1 MVKVKIQYPVD
12 NTFLSSLLFEGL
24 LFTIKNTQC
33 SFSLDEVEFK
43 DNKFLSLAYS
53 MLDDGKIGNI
63 KLDMAKSKNENINS
77 RIFELFG
84 LGNVRSGK
92 NYSDLLILLKQN
104 SGSLISRDEV
114 ILNVKIGK
122 DGLLMDINSKD
133 EGVQAALFKA
143 ERYIGIT
150 STDTNLTTQHLTS
163 YFSKEAASI
172 LLLGVY
178 SSFTAS
184 ATLTGTREGLPVSF
198 FLTFSPEEIIALL
211 SSGNKQSIDT
221 YLEIKNAAMEAVRS
235 IVLRNPLNELIVTEM
250 SLNLELQRM
259 LSRENIDK
267 ISFTLFKIVLEGKIY
282 KIYEQIPLTVLSKT
296 PFTTVANRFF
306 KKPEELIDYLSY
318 LLSSPKGR
326 IIVDLSNHKHPAYSN
341 LLKAVNAIYRFVVL
355 GDTYGWFEFTR
366 ELYNVHDRVEDEEVK
381 GEYLEILRKLGSY
394 S

>member
-1 MVKVKIQYPVD
+1 
-12 NTFLSSLLFEGL
+12 
-24 LFTIKNTQC
+24 
-33 SFSLDEVEFK
+33 
-43 DNKFLSLAYS
+43 
-53 MLDDGKIGNI
+53 
-63 KLDMAKSKNENINS
+63 
-77 RIFELFG
+77 
-84 LGNVRSGK
+84 
-92 NYSDLLILLKQN
+92 
-104 SGSLISRDEV
+104 
-114 ILNVKIGK
+114 
-122 DGLLMDINSKD
+122 
-133 EGVQAALFKA
+133 
-143 ERYIGIT
+143 
-150 STDTNLTTQHLTS
+150 
-163 YFSKEAASI
+163 
-172 LLLGVY
+172 
-178 SSFTAS
+178 
-184 ATLTGTREGLPVSF
+184 
-198 FLTFSPEEIIALL
+198 
-211 SSGNKQSIDT
+211 
-221 YLEIKNAAMEAVRS
+221 
-235 IVLRNPLNELIVTEM
+235 M

-296 PFTTVANRFF
+296 PFMTVANRFF